1 MRIVVIRIASGAD
14 FAEVLVLLRHLSPN
28 DPPPDPAKAEAAW
41 AALLE
46 SKLTTVFVADG
57 GNGLASTCMLAII
70 PNLTRGARSFGV
82 IENVVTHPGRRR
94 AGLARAILATA
105 LEAAW
110 NAGCYKVM
118 LASGRDEDTLRF
130 YERCGFK
137 RGGKTHFEAR
147 RL

>member
-1 MRIVVIRIASGAD
+1 MIRIASSAD
-14 FAEVLVLLRHLSPN
+14 LAGVLALLQHLSPN
-28 DPPPDPAKAEAAW
+28 DPLPDPAKAEAAW
-41 AALLE
+41 GALLGSE
-46 SKLTTVFVADG
+46 LTTVFVADG
-57 GNGLASTCMLAII
+57 GSGLASTCTLAII

-82 IENVVTHPGRRR
+82 IENVVAHPGQRR
-94 AGLARAILATA
+94 AGLARAILADA

-118 LASGRDEDTLRF
+118 LASGRDEETLRF

>member
-1 MRIVVIRIASGAD
+1 MV
-14 FAEVLVLLRHLSPN
+14 
-28 DPPPDPAKAEAAW
+28 EAAW
-41 AALLE
+41 HRRAR
-46 SKLTTVFVADG
+46 SR
-57 GNGLASTCMLAII
+57 SSS
-70 PNLTRGARSFGV
+70 NLTQGARSFGV
-82 IENVVTHPGRRR
+82 IENVVAHPGQRR
-94 AGLARAILATA
+94 AGLARAILADA

-118 LASGRDEDTLRF
+118 LASGRDEETLRF

>member
-1 MRIVVIRIASGAD
+1 MRSVTIRPANLAD
-14 FAEVLVLLRHLSPN
+14 LPEVLTLLRHLSPN
-28 DPPPDPAKAEAAW
+28 DPPPDPAKTEAAW
-41 AALLE
+41 AALLG
-46 SKLTTVFVADG
+46 SGLTTVFVAHAGDR
-57 GNGLASTCMLAII
+57 LASTCMLAII
-70 PNLTRGARSFGV
+70 PNLTRSARPFGI
-82 IENVVTHPGRRR
+82 IENVVTHPGQRRT
-94 AGLARAILATA
+94 GLARAVLGAA

-130 YERCGFK
+130 YEKCGFQ